1 MSNTISIISQKTI
14 DHQQEKAVEIVS
26 IKVDRKSLP
35 DASELK
41 AMVKSSKG
49 KFFSCKTLKDD
60 GSVRHWVARVGV
72 KKGVKGNSTR
82 KQKDNLVTVFDVKI
96 NSFRNID
103 VNKLLSY
110 SCGNFEFSVE

>member
-1 MSNTISIISQKTI
+1 MCFYLYKDKAMKIISI
-14 DHQQEKAVEIVS
+14 KA
-26 IKVDRKSLP
+26 DRKSLP
-35 DASELK
+35 DVSELK
-41 AMVKSSKG
+41 AMIKSSKG

-72 KKGVKGNSTR
+72 KKGVKGTSTR

-96 NSFRNID
+96 NSFRTID

-110 SCGNFEFSVE
+110 SCGNFEFGVE